1 MATQPTTPAP
11 QCCLCGNWLQ
21 FGWKPLYG
29 YQVCPKCHSDFA
41 WKRAFAYLLD
51 IVFLNIILGILFF
64 VALIVIVM
72 IVGTAAQSAKNQDAA
87 ASAAAVVFLLM
98 YASVFLLAYAAILLR
113 DGHNG
118 MSPGKRIL
126 GLQVINAVSGAPAKF
141 GDSFKR
147 NLILIVP
154 VLPIVVAVQIFTA
167 NGLRIG
173 DEWAQMKVIWKQYA
187 DRAPFMSLSG
197 IQAQAR
203 ARAAA
208 AKAAQPPVTNQ
219 PQA

>member
-1 MATQPTTPAP
+1 MSTQPASAP

-41 WKRAFAYLLD
+41 WKRAFAHLID
-51 IVFLNIILGILFF
+51 IVAANIILGILV
-64 VALIVIVM
+64 VAALVIGAVLIA
-72 IVGTAAQSAKNQDAA
+72 GAGQTSNSDAA
-87 ASAAAVVFLLM
+87 AVTAMLLFMLLYAFIFIAM
-98 YASVFLLAYAAILLR
+98 YAFLLLR
-113 DGHNG
+113 DGFNG
-118 MSPGKRIL
+118 QSPGKKVL
-126 GLQVINAVSGAPAKF
+126 GLQVINTVTGIPIRF

-167 NGLRIG
+167 NGMRIG
-173 DEWAQMKVIWKQYA
+173 DEWAQTKVIWLQYA
-187 DRAPFMSLSG
+187 DRAPFLSLSG

-203 ARAAA
+203 ARARAS
-208 AKAAQPPVTNQ
+208 QVTNQ

>member
-1 MATQPTTPAP
+1 MATQPTAPAP

-41 WKRAFAYLLD
+41 WKRAFAHLID
-51 IVFLNIILGILFF
+51 IVAANIILGIL
-64 VALIVIVM
+64 VVVIVV
-72 IVGTAAQSAKNQDAA
+72 IGAVVVAGAGQTSSSDAA
-87 ASAAAVVFLLM
+87 AATAMLLFMLLYACIFIAM
-98 YASVFLLAYAAILLR
+98 YAFLLLR
-113 DGHNG
+113 DGFHG
-118 MSPGKRIL
+118 QSPGKKIL
-126 GLQVINAVSGAPAKF
+126 GLQVINTVSGIPIRF

-167 NGLRIG
+167 NGMRIG
-173 DEWAQMKVIWKQYA
+173 DEWAQTKVIWLQYA
-187 DRAPFMSLSG
+187 DRAPFLSLSG

-203 ARAAA
+203 ARAAT

-219 PQA
+219 PQT

>member
-1 MATQPTTPAP
+1 MSTQSATAP

-21 FGWKPLYG
+21 FGSKPLYG

-41 WKRAFAYLLD
+41 WKRTFAYLID
-51 IVFLNIILGILFF
+51 IVIINAVVG
-64 VALIVIVM
+64 VLIVIALIIGAVL
-72 IVGTAAQSAKNQDAA
+72 VGVAQSAKNDDAA
-87 ASAAAVVFLLM
+87 TAGAVVFLFM
-98 YASVFLLAYAAILLR
+98 YAGVFLCAYAMNILR
-113 DGHNG
+113 DGFNG

-126 GLQVINAVSGAPAKF
+126 GLQVINTVNGVPIRF
-141 GDSFKR
+141 GDSLKR
-147 NLILIVP
+147 NLVLIVP

-167 NGLRIG
+167 NGMRIG
-173 DEWAQMKVIWKQYA
+173 DEWAQTKVIWLQYA
-187 DRAPFMSLSG
+187 DRAPFLSLSG